1 MLEVKYD
8 NIYKEISDGLEDK
21 EIKNYK
27 SVLHYA
33 FKWTDD
39 GAPFAR
45 GSHLEPAQVC
55 RIQEN
60 IVLSK
65 CLFPKTLFILI
76 HK

>member
-1 MLEVKYD
+1 MLEVKYN
-8 NIYKEISDGLEDK
+8 NIYKEISDGLEAK

-45 GSHLEPAQVC
+45 GSHLEPA
-55 RIQEN
+55 
-60 IVLSK
+60 
-65 CLFPKTLFILI
+65 
-76 HK
+76 